1 MADPGVSLNANANS
15 SSIFDDGLESQNG
28 PPSEEVEHF
37 LDLFGQNV
45 VNDGETS
52 DPTKTKRIKREVTDE
67 LDSDQ
72 QFLSLYSY
80 NDDGASKPRIDPESA
95 SSEITSLIDSGEL
108 SSFSTLGTSY
118 DMVSHKNYDSSKQS
132 LNSSGYS
139 SANSPLNSENDLL
152 ATNQDSNKQSSTD
165 PLSVSSPYT
174 LNAND
179 ENSSQYSNQF
189 NVPDWLKLTYPEL
202 FQTWENLSA
211 SEFYQGGVELLC
223 SLCKKNTSSGF
234 HQNLPLC
241 EADRVGRPCTVCRLR
256 SSAGFSYG
264 LAICEADRLFI
275 YTTLSKQ
282 TKYDVCEFPCPI
294 TVQKWCGYCRLRA
307 CLSTRGF
314 RFSLETEIGASSLQ
328 DISNNSKK
336 RKLSGHDLT
345 NEEKIGH
352 DVIGQRTTNSSINS
366 SMLDGNSST
375 VQSLS
380 FTQPSASNLS
390 GLDLSRPCF
399 SVKSGVSKA
408 EYASYQAGVAG
419 LSKTSVP
426 PLDGVNSNTVASV
439 SSVVNTA
446 NMNPELSRA
455 RMNPS
460 TPAPAGMSTLN
471 TMASSMQQRNVYNQ
485 FNTSLPYNTY
495 NGAQTGHSSN
505 AQFHGSKNLTAHAS
519 IGNAQSQ
526 YIYPRAF
533 AKQPQ
538 YNGSY
543 FDGRMLG
550 SKNSKMAASYGV
562 LLDPSKQLWVREQ
575 QEKFLIYHMRLYRN
589 RGK

>member
-1 MADPGVSLNANANS
+1 
-15 SSIFDDGLESQNG
+15 
-28 PPSEEVEHF
+28 
-37 LDLFGQNV
+37 
-45 VNDGETS
+45 
-52 DPTKTKRIKREVTDE
+52 
-67 LDSDQ
+67 
-72 QFLSLYSY
+72 
-80 NDDGASKPRIDPESA
+80 
-95 SSEITSLIDSGEL
+95 
-108 SSFSTLGTSY
+108 
-118 DMVSHKNYDSSKQS
+118 MVSHKNYDSSKQS

-139 SANSPLNSENDLL
+139 SANSPVNSENDLL
-152 ATNQDSNKQSSTD
+152 ASNQDSNKQTSPD

-174 LNAND
+174 LTAND
-179 ENSSQYSNQF
+179 EHSSRYSNQF

-314 RFSLETEIGASSLQ
+314 RFSLETEIGVSSLQ
-328 DISNNSKK
+328 NISNNSKK

-345 NEEKIGH
+345 NEEKISQ
-352 DVIGQRTTNSSINS
+352 DVIEHRSNKSSFIKS
-366 SMLDGNSST
+366 QLVSTMFDGNSST

-380 FTQPSASNLS
+380 FTQPSASNVS
-390 GLDLSRPCF
+390 QGVDFSRPCF

-426 PLDGVNSNTVASV
+426 TLDGVNSITVASV
-439 SSVVNTA
+439 SSVVNTV
-446 NMNPELSRA
+446 NMNPEFSRA

-460 TPAPAGMSTLN
+460 TPAPAGMDTSN
-471 TMASSMQQRNVYNQ
+471 TIASSMHQRNAYNQ
-485 FNTSLPYNTY
+485 FNTSLSYNTY
-495 NGAQTGHSSN
+495 NGAQTGLPSN
-505 AQFHGSKNLTAHAS
+505 AQSHGSKNLAAHAS
-519 IGNAQSQ
+519 TVNAQSQ

-533 AKQPQ
+533 AKQPH
-538 YNGSY
+538 YNGNY